1 MQLELLS
8 ALAQW
13 RKRQQLSLVRKLSI
27 STSYSRAQQHPLQQ
41 LAVHHRRGARLRWF
55 EEEAQPPQRAKTRD
69 GGGSG
74 PAPPPQARAQA
85 LFACKTAP
93 LEELV

>member
-8 ALAQW
+8 GLAQTAAAFSCT
-13 RKRQQLSLVRKLSI
+13 QVVNFDFL
-27 STSYSRAQQHPLQQ
+27 YECRAQQHPLQQ
-41 LAVHHRRGARLRWF
+41 LAVHRRRGARLRWF
-55 EEEAQPPQRAKTRD
+55 EEEAQRAKTRD

-74 PAPPPQARAQA
+74 PAPPPQALAQA